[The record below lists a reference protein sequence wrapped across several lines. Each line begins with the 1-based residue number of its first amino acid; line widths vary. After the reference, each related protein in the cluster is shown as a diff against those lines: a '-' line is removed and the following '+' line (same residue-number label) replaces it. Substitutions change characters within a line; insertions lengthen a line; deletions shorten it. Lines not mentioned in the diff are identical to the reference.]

1 LHYVS
6 VFQIETFYLHLN
18 YRFIYLC
25 IVYFAVILTSGDVA
39 FAESLD
45 GGRQEGDRVEEEEY
59 TVLCESV
66 LQVCVERHGG
76 EGHHRRPGERE

>member
-1 LHYVS
+1 LVQ
-6 VFQIETFYLHLN
+6 VPRDALG
-18 YRFIYLC
+18 
-25 IVYFAVILTSGDVA
+25 GDVA
-39 FAESLD
+39 LAEGLD
-45 GGRQEGDRVEEEEY
+45 SGGQEGDWVADDVEEAEEEEY